1 MSVAL
6 FSGGTKEKQ
15 NSQLLILKHGQK
27 RVMVKRQRSYNHM
40 LDSACKYFPSIPR
53 NVVRLRTNQLDICDG
68 FYADITAEIWDD
80 VIDLLHVVEVTRG
93 EEMTLP
99 VPLPLDAC
107 AISSPDNQ
115 SASRRIHKHRSSGND
130 DKVAIKVLFPSGEIQ
145 TARISRES
153 RVDKLVADSS
163 ASQILQHCPTPV
175 RAVQLKGGTMGGVIM
190 RENRSIG
197 SYNVKDGDSINILP
211 DPLSSPRGKKPV
223 IYIYSPSDIDVSVKL
238 SLIPEWT
245 LSAIYPIVTTED
257 HGQRL
262 EWNVRT
268 HQDGSLTEH
277 NSGLDVSYLFWE
289 AETNLQAFPRSP
301 ASKPQPVD
309 TFNPISSNLD
319 DMNSIVIPVDKA
331 TAYLDE
337 SLKVLGLHTEAR
349 TSFISYWLPY
359 ILKHEYI
366 ALRFVPQS
374 AYERAASLS
383 ISPQPD
389 VVTRVF
395 MLFRGVSKV
404 HLTNWANAQIQAE
417 KDVACWVDVV
427 GVDVARAGDAA
438 LFRVLEWGG
447 MEVFI

>member
-6 FSGGTKEKQ
+6 FSGETKEKL

-53 NVVRLRTNQLDICDG
+53 DVVRLRTNQLDICDG

-99 VPLPLDAC
+99 VSLPLDAH
-107 AISSPDNQ
+107 AIPSPDNQ
-115 SASRRIHKHRSSGND
+115 LAPRCIHKHHSSRND

-153 RVDKLVADSS
+153 RVDKLVTD
-163 ASQILQHCPTPV
+163 ASQILGYSTPV
-175 RAVQLKGGTMGGVIM
+175 RAVQLKGGMGGVIM

-197 SYNVKDGDSINILP
+197 SYNVRNGDSINILQ

-289 AETNLQAFPRSP
+289 AETNLQVFPRSP

-319 DMNSIVIPVDKA
+319 DTDSIVIPVDKA

-359 ILKHEYI
+359 ILKYEYI

-383 ISPQPD
+383 IYPQPD
-389 VVTRVF
+389 IVTRIF
-395 MLFRGVSKV
+395 MLFRGVSKE
-404 HLTNWANAQIQAE
+404 HLANWTNAQIQAE
-417 KDVACWVDVV
+417 KM
-427 GVDVARAGDAA
+427 AGDVA

-447 MEVFI
+447 MEIFI